1 MLKLLR
7 KSSTTN
13 GQVMTVIFYIA
24 LFLFLV
30 LCGILCLV
38 ILIQE
43 SKSLGLGASFGGDP
57 GDSVFGT
64 STADVLKKF
73 TAWLA
78 IIFMAACVLLSLW
91 TGAMGRSKAR
101 LMPTSIEQMQE

>member
-1 MLKLLR
+1 
-7 KSSTTN
+7 
-13 GQVMTVIFYIA
+13 MTFIYFLALA
-24 LFLFLV
+24 LFIG
-30 LCGILCLV
+30 LCALLCFV

-73 TAWLA
+73 TAYLA
-78 IIFMAACVLLSLW
+78 IIFMVACVLLSLW
-91 TGAMGRSKAR
+91 TGAMGRSKSR
-101 LMPTSIEQMQE
+101 LMPTTIEEVQE

>member
-1 MLKLLR
+1 
-7 KSSTTN
+7 
-13 GQVMTVIFYIA
+13 MTFIFYLA
-24 LFLFLV
+24 LFLFLGI
-30 LCGILCLV
+30 CAILCFV

-73 TAWLA
+73 TAYLA

-91 TGAMGRSKAR
+91 TGAMGRPKSH
-101 LMPTSIEQMQE
+101 LIPTTIEQVQD